1 MIMATSIFNAASE
14 FTWDESPDEL
24 MYDVAKYNRLIKQL
38 IQMKTGTVLPSGM
51 VEILRVALRDAT
63 EIRNILETK
72 LRNM

>member
-1 MIMATSIFNAASE
+1 MSASIFDASAE

-63 EIRNILETK
+63 EIRNILEIK